1 MSDAIGEQPALDI
14 GTLREA
20 IQEEYSEVATSPQK
34 GFHFHTGRP
43 LARMLEY
50 ADEWLEGIPESSI
63 ESFAGTGNPFSL
75 GEILPGVRVVDVGC
89 GAGIDSLI
97 AAKKVGPEGRVIGVD
112 MTPSMLEKAS
122 RAAREM
128 GLENVEFR
136 EGYAEALPVEDGWAD
151 VVISNGVL
159 NLMPDKAAALE
170 EMSRVLKPN
179 GRLQVGDILVQ
190 KAVPESAK
198 RKIDLWT
205 GWIAGALLEAE
216 LEATVVAA
224 GFVGFEITWR
234 KDVFSDAPQA
244 GSAEKFGTLGINF
257 RARKAVNEE
266 EWTAAMAASSCEIP
280 TGATDEENTW
290 LVPL

>member
-1 MSDAIGEQPALDI
+1 MSERLIEAPELDVD
-14 GTLREA
+14 TLRRA
-20 IQEEYSEVATSPQK
+20 IREEYAEVAANPEK

-50 ADEWLEGIPESSI
+50 ADEWLEGLPESSI

-75 GEILPGVRVVDVGC
+75 GELRPGERVVDVGC

-97 AAKKVGPEGRVIGVD
+97 AAKKVGPDGRVIGVD
-112 MTPSMLEKAS
+112 MTPSMLEKA
-122 RAAREM
+122 RQGAKEA
-128 GLENVEFR
+128 GLRNVEYR
-136 EGYAEALPVEDGWAD
+136 EGYAEELPVEDGWAD

-179 GRLQVGDILVQ
+179 GRLQIGDILTQ

-205 GWIAGALLEAE
+205 G
-216 LEATVVAA
+216 
-224 GFVGFEITWR
+224 
-234 KDVFSDAPQA
+234 
-244 GSAEKFGTLGINF
+244 
-257 RARKAVNEE
+257 
-266 EWTAAMAASSCEIP
+266 
-280 TGATDEENTW
+280 
-290 LVPL
+290 